1 MVDRINELKESLAF
15 RHKYRENNPPEPH
28 WFFLEGFAAHI
39 DDPFEVREAK
49 ARRHFY
55 TYMPIQIHPGEAIVG
70 QVDWN
75 EPLANSIANT
85 HVREDVLA
93 RIRQSDLPETTK
105 SEIEAMVDAVRPFC
119 FDIYG
124 SGILTDA
131 EKLVHECALA
141 PSTFF
146 NGHMVPA
153 FDYLLKR
160 GLDGILADIRHHR
173 NRPSSD
179 ANRPLTQEQEHFY
192 DAMEITVEGISIWFA
207 RYAAL
212 AQHLLDESVPGYHAE
227 QLMVVRDTCARLTH
241 EPARTYPEALQMMWF
256 FMALTDYDSF
266 GRTDQY
272 LYPYFRTS
280 RDLGMTP
287 ADAMLWTKHML
298 IKAEECGGI
307 LNMTMGGVLKDGS
320 SAVNELTLMMMQAV
334 RENGFRSPNLTLR
347 LTASSPVELWNEAHT
362 TLAAGQGLPALYNDD
377 VIIAM
382 LQDMGYPLE
391 EARDYC
397 LAGCSQ
403 VILPGRSN
411 FACDIGCYN
420 LLKVLELAMRD
431 GHDSFYN
438 KQVGLHTGKPEEMDT
453 YEKLKDAFDRQ
464 MRYMV
469 EVGTSINNKDIRV
482 RQGEGACVRSLVNH
496 DCIERGK
503 GFFHGGARFNAVE
516 NEACGITNAADALFA
531 VKRFVY
537 EEKRMSL
544 PELVAI
550 LDQNWEGNEALRL
563 MMKNKYEKFGN
574 DAGEVDEIRAA
585 ISGDW
590 YREMQ
595 LYPGELGGVH
605 WPGEV
610 VFTYHITYGAK
621 TAASADGRVSGQ
633 PMASSAGA
641 SSGLD
646 MHGPTALL
654 NSALKIPQRECRTC
668 CIVNVAFHKPL
679 WSGNRDAIVEIFR
692 SYFSRGG
699 FQLQVNV
706 TDRETLVKAKGDPDS
721 YASLVVRVGGFSD
734 YFCRLNPGLQDE
746 IIARTEF

>member
-1 MVDRINELKESLAF
+1 MIDRINELAESLTF
-15 RHKYRENNPPEPH
+15 RRKYNTNNPPAPH
-28 WFFLEGFAAHI
+28 WYFLEGFVAHI

-55 TYMPIQIHPGEAIVG
+55 TYMPIQIHPGETIVG

-85 HVREDVLA
+85 HVREDVLQ
-93 RIRQSDLPETTK
+93 RIHEGTFPEETK
-105 SEIEAMVDAVRPFC
+105 VRIAAMVEQVRPFC
-119 FDIYG
+119 LDIYG

-131 EKLVHECALA
+131 EKLAHECALA

-153 FDYLLKR
+153 FSYLLER
-160 GLDGILADIRHHR
+160 GLDGILADIRLHR
-173 NRPSSD
+173 NRP
-179 ANRPLTQEQEHFY
+179 LTLEEMNFY
-192 DAMEITVEGISIWFA
+192 DAMEITVQGISIWFA
-207 RYAAL
+207 RYADL
-212 AQHLLDESVPGYHAE
+212 AQRLIDESAPGYHVE
-227 QLMVVRDTCARLTH
+227 QLMEVRDNCAQLVH
-241 EPARTYPEALQMMWF
+241 GPARTYPEALQMMWF

-272 LYPYFRTS
+272 LYPYFRYS
-280 RDLGMTP
+280 RDRGMTSE
-287 ADAMLWTKHML
+287 DAMLWTKYML

-307 LNMTMGGVLKDGS
+307 LNMTMGGVLIDGS

-347 LTASSPVELWNEAHT
+347 LTAASPIELWNEAHT
-362 TLAAGQGLPALYNDD
+362 SLSAGQGLPALYNDD
-377 VIIAM
+377 VIIPM

-403 VILPGRSN
+403 VILPGRCN

-431 GHDSFYN
+431 GRDGFYD
-438 KQVGLHTGKPEEMDT
+438 KQVGLHTGKPEELDT
-453 YEKLKDAFDRQ
+453 YEKLKNAFDQQ

-469 EVGTSINNKDIRV
+469 ELGTSINNKDIRV
-482 RQGEGACVRSLVNH
+482 RQGEGACIRSLVNH
-496 DCIERGK
+496 DCIELGK

-531 VKRFVY
+531 IKQLVY

-544 PELVAI
+544 PELVDI
-550 LDQNWEGNEALRL
+550 LDRNWEGHEALRL

-574 DAGEVDEIRAA
+574 DAGEVDDIRAA
-585 ISGDW
+585 IAGDW

-610 VFTYHITYGAK
+610 VFTYHVTFGAK

-679 WSGNRDAIVEIFR
+679 WSGNRDAIVELFR
-692 SYFSRGG
+692 SYFNRGG

-706 TDRETLVKAKGDPDS
+706 SDRETLVKAKADPDS

-734 YFCRLNPGLQDE
+734 YFCRLNPSLQDE